1 MTSFMKLKYDSIYV
15 ICNMICNMNMNNIN
29 MNNINMNPFMKIK
42 QTPFMKLMYD
52 SIYKTFRMNEI
63 ITLMYDTFSDTYVGL
78 QI

>member
-1 MTSFMKLKYDSIYV
+1 M

-29 MNNINMNPFMKIK
+29 MN
-42 QTPFMKLMYD
+42 PFMKLMYD
-52 SIYKTFRMNEI
+52 SIYKTFRRNEI